1 MEVHSRH
8 MRSTGTLLACSLFA
22 LICLLTAPGRAD
34 GAQEPSPLVVDADTV
49 SYDQATQQ
57 VTASGNVRL
66 TYRGIHLRADS
77 VSFDLR
83 EERLTARGSVVL
95 VEPQGREL
103 RGETLTYDIR
113 TEQGVFTNTETVI
126 SNFFVRSAQVQTFG
140 QRIVATDAMITTCD
154 PARPAYRVTASRI
167 EIIPGD
173 RIVATHASLWVGS
186 FRVFTLPVYTI
197 SLRSAEDT
205 ARSFPSLGYNH
216 VDRLWIDYGYL
227 YRLGSISGRLYGKY
241 GTGSGFIVNNTFAY
255 RGPDYSLALVVGR
268 NQNPEL
274 VIFDQAELT
283 FSLAPQRL
291 WTLPVLADLFLGAGH
306 FSEPASGLGTSR
318 LQYRIGLSTPV
329 ITLGPKTTWQITA
342 SWQDAFYGTG
352 HHYGVVRAASSLV
365 YAFDPRSTLGLYYR
379 AVQPLGT
386 TPFVFDAVDPD
397 DIKHELNLQY
407 MLTGT
412 RGPEL
417 STRFTTGSTYYFI
430 DRSVSLNVGYGERA
444 ANRYHW
450 GLAVEYNLS
459 GQFWKI
465 TTDTGL
471 AVGRGTYVT
480 VQAIYNTGTRLFED
494 LDYIIVSRICD
505 CIDVSLKY
513 RQVRQ
518 EIWLVIGLSA
528 FSETGPQA
536 PPPGP

>member
-227 YRLGSISGRLYGKY
+227 YRLGNVNGRLYGKY
-241 GTGSGFIVNNTFAY
+241 GMGSGFIVNNTLVY
-255 RGPDYSLALVVGR
+255 RRQSYALALVVGR
-268 NQNPEL
+268 NQNADL
-274 VIFDQAELT
+274 VIFDQAEVT
-283 FSLAPQRL
+283 FALAPQRL
-291 WTLPVLADLFLGAGH
+291 GMLPVLADLTIGAGQ

-318 LQYRIGLSTPV
+318 LQYRIGLSTPA
-329 ITLGPKTTWQITA
+329 ITLAPKTTWQITA

-352 HHYGVVRAASSLV
+352 HRYGVARAASSLV
-365 YAFDPRSTLGLYYR
+365 HALDARSTLGLNYR
-379 AVQPLGT
+379 AVQALGV

-397 DIKHELNLQY
+397 DIEHEMNLQY
-407 MLTGT
+407 TLTGS
-412 RGPEL
+412 RGAEIV
-417 STRFTTGSTYYFI
+417 TRFTTGSTYYFM
-430 DRSVSLNVGYGERA
+430 DRSVSLNVGYGERIP
-444 ANRYHW
+444 NKYHW
-450 GLAVEYNLS
+450 GFGLEYNLV
-459 GQFWKI
+459 GLFWKI
-465 TTDTGL
+465 STDSGL
-471 AVGRGTYVT
+471 SVGRGTYVS

-494 LDYIIVSRICD
+494 LDYMIVSRICD
-505 CIDVSLKY
+505 CLDLTFKY

-518 EIWLVIGLSA
+518 EIWLQIGLAGFPSIGQ
-528 FSETGPQA
+528 E
-536 PPPGP
+536 

>member
-1 MEVHSRH
+1 
-8 MRSTGTLLACSLFA
+8 MRSTGTFLVSLVA
-22 LICLLTAPGRAD
+22 LIFIFLLTALGRAD
-34 GAQEPSPLVVDADTV
+34 AAEPPSPLVVDADTV

-66 TYRGIHLRADS
+66 TYRGIRLRADS
-77 VSFDLR
+77 ASFDLR

-126 SNFFVRSAQVQTFG
+126 SNFFMRSAQVQTFG

-197 SLRSAEDT
+197 SLRSAEET
-205 ARSFPSLGYNH
+205 ARSFPSFGYNH
-216 VDRLWIDYGYL
+216 VDRLWADYGYL
-227 YRLGSISGRLYGKY
+227 YSLGSIGGRLYGKY
-241 GTGSGFIVNNTFAY
+241 GTGSGFIVNNTLAY
-255 RGPDYSLALVVGR
+255 RRPSYAVALVVGR
-268 NQNPEL
+268 NQNADL

-283 FSLAPQRL
+283 FALGPHRL
-291 WTLPVLADLFLGAGH
+291 GMLPVFADVAIGGGWFREIG
-306 FSEPASGLGTSR
+306 GLGTSR
-318 LQYRIGLSTPV
+318 LQYRIGLSTPSV
-329 ITLGPKTTWQITA
+329 ALGPNTTWQATV
-342 SWQDAFYGTG
+342 SWQDSFYGTG
-352 HHYGVVRAASSLV
+352 QRYGVVRAASSIVHVLN
-365 YAFDPRSTLGLYYR
+365 PRSTLGLNYR
-379 AVQPLGT
+379 AVQVFGA
-386 TPFVFDAVDPD
+386 TPFVFDAVQAE
-397 DIKHELNLQY
+397 DIVHELNLQY
-407 MLTGT
+407 TLTGN

-417 STRFTTGSTYYFI
+417 LTRFTTGSTYYFM
-430 DRSVSLNVGYGERA
+430 DRSVSLNVGYGERVP
-444 ANRYHW
+444 NRYHW
-450 GLAVEYNLS
+450 GLGVEYNLS
-459 GQFWKI
+459 GRFWKI
-465 TTDTGL
+465 STDTGL
-471 AVGRGTYVT
+471 SVGRGTYLT

-505 CIDVSLKY
+505 CIDLSLTY

-518 EIWLVIGLSA
+518 EIWFQIGL
-528 FSETGPQA
+528 A
-536 PPPGP
+536 PFPSIRQE